1 MSSRLHG
8 FLTRSNAMNGKKLKR
23 KAFLKELKGL
33 SSEMEFLS
41 ELRMSVIDS
50 TAYSEETK
58 IIASIVYEGLQTE
71 NFTGKLFPGFPE
83 ELFEQAVKF
92 LEKKFEKY

>member
-1 MSSRLHG
+1 MCSDV
-8 FLTRSNAMNGKKLKR
+8 MNGKKFKR

-33 SSEMEFLS
+33 DSDTEFLS

-58 IIASIVYEGLQTE
+58 IIASIVYEGLQTNE
-71 NFTGKLFPGFPE
+71 FTGKLFPGFPE
-83 ELFEQAVKF
+83 ELFERAVKF